1 MYRSNERTFYSM
13 DYRSLKERR
22 DNDKTNR
29 IDFFTIMVGCRIL
42 FNPPR
47 NFILEEGDISSY
59 KKRVVE

>member
-1 MYRSNERTFYSM
+1 M

-29 IDFFTIMVGCRIL
+29 IDFFTIMVGCKIL
-42 FNPPR
+42 FNPLR

-59 KKRVVE
+59 KKRIVE